1 MAVSINK
8 QTGFP
13 EGSCLDKGGNPLDP
27 EFACTPVTNPASIL
41 DKQNAVLAG
50 KITVGANKV
59 PILLAAL
66 DGMTKDSKGKPLK
79 KEKIKLDKEYVL
91 RFSALYFTPLKV
103 VYLARFFLRERIST
117 AKTCLHVP
125 CTEFDGGL
133 L

>member
-1 MAVSINK
+1 MSGSTGSEIEQINRKQVLQGVCTAASLAMLPEVAGAVSINK

-79 KEKIKLDKEYVL
+79 KEKIKL
-91 RFSALYFTPLKV
+91 
-103 VYLARFFLRERIST
+103 
-117 AKTCLHVP
+117 
-125 CTEFDGGL
+125 
-133 L
+133 